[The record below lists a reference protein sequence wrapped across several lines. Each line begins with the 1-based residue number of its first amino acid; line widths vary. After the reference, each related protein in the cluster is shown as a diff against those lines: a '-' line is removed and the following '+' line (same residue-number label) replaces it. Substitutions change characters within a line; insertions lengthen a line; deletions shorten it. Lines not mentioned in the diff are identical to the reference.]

1 MAATTHATPT
11 VVNPGRF
18 VATKGV
24 KTLYTVCIFLGI
36 LTLALG
42 LLGGKGEGS
51 SARIWHSYLTSYF
64 YFTNFAL
71 GGLFWAAVNNVANA
85 GWSVNVRRIGESL
98 TAFFPFVLGGAV
110 VLLLGSK
117 NLYVWLDHHHVEQDY
132 LLQAKHAYL
141 NGPFFSIRLF
151 SFIFLWMA
159 FASAIVGNS
168 LKQDV
173 SGDSKLTL
181 KNVPLSVAFVAL
193 FALSYSFFSVD
204 LLMSLQPH
212 WYSTIWGVYNFAGM
226 FQSTMAVMILLCLFC
241 MKNGWV
247 RGLINENHVH
257 DLAKYMKAFTIFY
270 AYIGFSQFLL
280 IWYANLPE
288 ETIFYLN
295 RSQGGWMAM
304 SFSLLIFKFA
314 VPFLLLLPRWAKRTP
329 SHLIMV
335 SILILIMQY
344 VDIHWMVYPNLDN
357 SRVLFGW
364 QEIGMFLGFLG
375 LFVLSVTRFL
385 EKNNLIPVKDP
396 RIGESLVHEVTY

>member
-1 MAATTHATPT
+1 MAATAHATST

-24 KTLYTVCIFLGI
+24 KTLYTVCIFLGV

-42 LLGGKGEGS
+42 LIGKGQGS

-71 GGLFWAAVNNVANA
+71 GGLFWVAVNNVANA
-85 GWSVNVRRIGESL
+85 GWSVNVRRIAEAL
-98 TAFFPFVLGGAV
+98 TAFLPMAAAGAV
-110 VLLLGSK
+110 VLLIGSK
-117 NLYVWLDHHHVEQDY
+117 YLYVWLDHHHVAQDY

-141 NGPFFSIRLF
+141 NQTFFMIRLAAF
-151 SFIFLWMA
+151 FAIWMF
-159 FASAIVGNS
+159 FAKKIVGNS

-173 SGDSKLTL
+173 TGEDKFTL
-181 KNVPLSVAFVAL
+181 KNVPLSVIFILL
-193 FALSYSFFSVD
+193 FALSYSLFSVD

-226 FQSTMAVMILLCLFC
+226 FQSTMAVMILICLFC

-247 RGLINENHVH
+247 RGLINENHIH
-257 DLAKYMKAFTIFY
+257 DLAKYMKGFTIFY

-295 RSQGGWMAM
+295 RTQGGWMMM

-385 EKNNLIPVKDP
+385 EKNNLVPIKDP

>member
-1 MAATTHATPT
+1 MAATAHAPT

-18 VATKGV
+18 VSTKGV
-24 KTLYTVCIFLGI
+24 KTLYTVCIFIGI

-42 LLGGKGEGS
+42 LLGKGTGS
-51 SARIWHSYLTSYF
+51 SARIWHSYLVSYF

-85 GWSVNVRRIGESL
+85 GWSVTVRRIAEAF
-98 TAFFPFVLGGAV
+98 TAFFPMVLLGGV
-110 VLLLGSK
+110 ILLLGSK

-151 SFIFLWMA
+151 SFILLWMA
-159 FASAIVGNS
+159 FAWAIVGNS
-168 LKQDV
+168 LKQDAT
-173 SGDSKLTL
+173 GDSKFTL
-181 KNVPLSVAFVAL
+181 KNVTLSVAFILL
-193 FALSYSFFSVD
+193 FALSYSLFSVD

-226 FQSTMAVMILLCLFC
+226 FQSTMAVMILICLFC
-241 MKNGWV
+241 VKNGWV
-247 RGLINENHVH
+247 RGLINENHIH

-335 SILILIMQY
+335 SVLILIMQY

-364 QEIGMFLGFLG
+364 QEIGIFLGFLG

-385 EKNNLIPVKDP
+385 EKNNLVAIKDP
-396 RIGESLVHEVTY
+396 RISEALVHEVTY

>member
-1 MAATTHATPT
+1 MAATAHAPST

-18 VATKGV
+18 VATKGI

-42 LLGGKGEGS
+42 LLGKGEGS

-64 YFTNFAL
+64 YFTTISL
-71 GGLFWAAVNNVANA
+71 GGLFWVAVNNVANA
-85 GWSVNVRRIGESL
+85 GWSVNVRRIAEAL
-98 TAFFPFVLGGAV
+98 TSFLPIAAVGAI

-117 NLYVWLDHHHVEQDY
+117 NLYVWLDEHHVAQDY

-141 NGPFFSIRLF
+141 NQTFFIIRLV
-151 SFIFLWMA
+151 A
-159 FASAIVGNS
+159 FFAIWLFFAAKIVGNS
-168 LKQDV
+168 VKQDAT
-173 SGDSKLTL
+173 GEDNLTVRNA
-181 KNVPLSVAFVAL
+181 KLSVAFIL
-193 FALSYSFFSVD
+193 MFALSYSFFSVD

-226 FQSTMAVMILLCLFC
+226 FQSTMATMILICLFC

-257 DLAKYMKAFTIFY
+257 DLAKYMKGFTIFY

-295 RSQGGWMAM
+295 RSQGGWMIM

-344 VDIHWMVYPNLDN
+344 VDVHWMVYPNLDN

-375 LFVLSVTRFL
+375 LFVFSVTRFL
-385 EKNNLIPVKDP
+385 EKNNLIPIKDP

>member
-1 MAATTHATPT
+1 MAATTVSTTA
-11 VVNPGRF
+11 VNPGKF
-18 VATKGV
+18 VATKGL

-42 LLGGKGEGS
+42 LLSKQEGAT
-51 SARIWHSYLTSYF
+51 ARMWHSYLTSYF

-98 TAFFPFVLGGAV
+98 TAFLPLAAAGAI

-141 NGPFFSIRLF
+141 NSTFFIVRLVAF
-151 SFIFLWMA
+151 FAMWMF
-159 FASAIVGNS
+159 FATKIVGNS
-168 LKQDV
+168 IKQDAT
-173 SGDSKLTL
+173 GEDKFTL
-181 KNVPLSVAFVAL
+181 KNIPLSVAFIVL
-193 FALSYSFFSVD
+193 FALSYSLFSVD

-212 WYSTIWGVYNFAGM
+212 WYSTIWGVYNFAGL
-226 FQSTMAVMILLCLFC
+226 FQSTMAVMILITLFC
-241 MKNGWV
+241 IKNGWV
-247 RGLINENHVH
+247 RGLVNENHVH

-295 RSQGGWMAM
+295 RSHGGWMAM

-314 VPFLLLLPRWAKRTP
+314 VPFILLLPRWAKRTP
-329 SHLIMV
+329 GYLSAV
-335 SILILIMQY
+335 CALILVMQY

-357 SRVLFGW
+357 SEVLFGW
-364 QEIGMFLGFLG
+364 QEIGIFLGFLG

-396 RIGESLVHEVTY
+396 RIQESLVHEVTY